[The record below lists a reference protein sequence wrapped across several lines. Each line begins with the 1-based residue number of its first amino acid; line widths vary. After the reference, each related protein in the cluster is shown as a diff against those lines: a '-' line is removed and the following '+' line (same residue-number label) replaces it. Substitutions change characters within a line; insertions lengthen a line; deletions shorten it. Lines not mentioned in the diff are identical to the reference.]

1 MVVAKFAVVAFLFD
15 LFVVGCGDFGNIT
28 VVFVNTIQKGVKG
41 RTEVKATS
49 ASITDV
55 KNSIGLLLELRTSPI
70 RGNEVN
76 AFQCLNLTGWKFK
89 VLTIFVWGQLDR
101 GRSSNFPPL

>member
-89 VLTIFVWGQLDR
+89 VLTIFVWG
-101 GRSSNFPPL
+101 